1 MARLI
6 KKAPI
11 TMRNNQPVTQKEKT
25 LSRDCILLSTTD
37 LDGNIKYAN
46 ETFIEVGEY
55 SFEELHRQP
64 HNIVRHPDMPP
75 AAFKSLW
82 ERVRSG
88 QPWMGVVKN
97 RAKSGDHYWV
107 NAYVAPVY
115 ENGKIH
121 EYQSVRRKPTDA
133 QVASAE
139 RIYSAIN
146 QGKTPKELR
155 KDVLGFGGRLMLWA
169 AAVSAATAAGA
180 VYSPVAAGVAGGLL
194 GMAGIYGLLAPF
206 RALVDTATNIIADPI
221 AQGVYT
227 GRQDEIG
234 KLDLAMHY
242 LVTETGGVVGR
253 MADSA
258 GSISEQSLNL
268 TSTINDTRE
277 RADSQSQQT
286 SQAAT
291 AMEEMTASFAEVNS
305 NTQTAAEEMGR
316 SHTAA
321 EQGHDRLVT
330 VIEAINKLSEEVG
343 HFSEVVASIE
353 RDSRDISGVLDVIR
367 GIAEQT
373 NLLALNAAIEA
384 ARAGESG
391 RGFAV
396 VADEVR
402 QLSSRTSEST
412 AQIETIVNKFQEST
426 RRATEAMQ
434 AGQTQASRSV
444 ELAEEAD
451 AAFEQLRAS
460 INRITEMSEHNATAM
475 GQQTTVAS
483 EISGAIQVISELAE
497 QSLEQTEMAKDRCEQ
512 MSRLSTKTH
521 GLSQQFWKQSVQREY

>member
-1 MARLI
+1 
-6 KKAPI
+6 
-11 TMRNNQPVTQKEKT
+11 MRNNQPVTEREQPVS
-25 LSRDCILLSTTD
+25 LDSILLSTTN
-37 LDGNIKYAN
+37 LDGDVKYAN
-46 ETFIEVGEY
+46 QDFSDICGYTFD
-55 SFEELHRQP
+55 ELHGEE

-75 AAFKSLW
+75 VAFESMWDTIKS
-82 ERVRSG
+82 G
-88 QPWMGVVKN
+88 NPWIGVVKN
-97 RAKSGDHYWV
+97 RCKNGDYYWV
-107 NAYVAPVY
+107 NAYIAPVY
-115 ENGKIH
+115 EDGKLH
-121 EYQSVRRKPTDA
+121 EYQSVRRKPTSE
-133 QVASAE
+133 QVQRAD
-139 RIYSAIN
+139 RIYKAVN
-146 QGKTPKELR
+146 AGKTPKEL
-155 KDVLGFGGRLMLWA
+155 KPSMLGFGGKLMLWTL
-169 AAVSAATAAGA
+169 AATSLTAVGA
-180 VYSPVAAGVAGGLL
+180 IYSPIAAGVAGAAVAALGIHSLL
-194 GMAGIYGLLAPF
+194 SPL
-206 RALVDTATNIIADPI
+206 RKLVSTATSIIDDPV
-221 AQGVYT
+221 ARGVYT

-234 KLDLAMHY
+234 KVDLAMHF

-258 GSISEQSLNL
+258 GSISEQSTEL
-268 TSTINDTRE
+268 TYTINETRD
-277 RADSQSQQT
+277 RADQQSQQT

-291 AMEEMTASFAEVNS
+291 AMEEMTASFAEVNN

-316 SHTAA
+316 SHQAA
-321 EQGHDRLVT
+321 EQGHDRLET

-353 RDSRDISGVLDVIR
+353 EDSREISGVLEVIR
-367 GIAEQT
+367 GIADQT

-412 AQIETIVNKFQEST
+412 AQIEEIVSKFQEST

-460 INRITEMSEHNATAM
+460 INRIAEMSEHNATAM

-483 EISGAIQVISELAE
+483 EISQAIQVISELAQE
-497 QSLEQTEMAKDRCEQ
+497 SLEQTELAKDRSEQ
-512 MSRLSTKTH
+512 MNRLADKTH